1 MRNLRRSPRNLVELV
16 ATIRLGPGATRRCL
30 ITNISAE
37 GICFNVK
44 DLDELDEFELSFTHP
59 TELARNGMYKVVWRD
74 GTVGGA
80 KFVSTP
86 LPA

>member
-1 MRNLRRSPRNLVELV
+1 MRNLRRSPRNRVELI

-30 ITNISAE
+30 ITDISAE
-37 GICFNVK
+37 GIRFNVK
-44 DLDELDEFELSFTHP
+44 DLDELDEFELSFTRP
-59 TELARNGMYKVVWRD
+59 TELARDGVYKVVWRD

-80 KFVSTP
+80 KFVGAA